1 MTKFGLILS
10 KAMQF
15 LQYNEADNERLVNK
29 QEKEEKTEKCKGNK
43 SESGGGRILYPVIR
57 KRKDPEKE
65 ELSIQARLEELEEE
79 YPRGILYPK
88 LSLSLR
94 R

>member
-10 KAMQF
+10 KAIQF
-15 LQYNEADNERLVNK
+15 LQYKEDNERLVNK
-29 QEKEEKTEKCKGNK
+29 KEKEKCKGNK

-57 KRKDPEKE
+57 KLKDPEKE
-65 ELSIQARLEELEEE
+65 ELSIQSRLEELEEE
-79 YPRGILYPK
+79 NLRGILYPK
-88 LSLSLR
+88 LSFSHR

>member
-10 KAMQF
+10 KAIQF
-15 LQYNEADNERLVNK
+15 LQYKEDNDRLVNK
-29 QEKEEKTEKCKGNK
+29 KEKEEKTEKCKGNK

-65 ELSIQARLEELEEE
+65 ELSIQSRLEELEEE
-79 YPRGILYPK
+79 NPRGILYPK
-88 LSLSLR
+88 LSFSHR